1 MGIETAA
8 VVVTAVI
15 AGASAYEQRR
25 QSKKAAEKEEDAQA
39 VAKAEQQAQQ
49 MEKTR
54 AQIREERVRR
64 SQIMQSSANTGTAG
78 SSSEAGAVS
87 SLGTQLGA
95 NIGSMTRQA
104 NSANAISSFQQ
115 DAADARAKGAQAAAF
130 GEFASGA
137 VDLFSVG
144 YSAYQA
150 DNALTQASQPSG
162 GRTKTKKS

>member
-8 VVVTAVI
+8 AVATAVI
-15 AGASAYEQRR
+15 AGASAYEQNRR
-25 QSKKAAEKEEDAQA
+25 GKKAAEAEEDAQA

-78 SSSEAGAVS
+78 SSAEAGSVS

-95 NIGSMTRQA
+95 NVGSMTRQA
-104 NSANAISSFQQ
+104 NSANAITNFQQ
-115 DAADARAKGAQAAAF
+115 EAADQRAKGAQAAAF

-144 YSAYQA
+144 YQAYQA
-150 DNALTQASQPSG
+150 DKALTQASQPSG